1 MYRARFRRI
10 LFFFGKVT
18 LGVIFW
24 DILLARLGFRK
35 IARRNRPARL
45 RRAASRFRTLAIE
58 MGGVMI
64 KVGQF
69 LSARL
74 DVLPKEITEELAG
87 LQDEV
92 APESFDDIRRELEA
106 SLQAP
111 ISEKFSYFEETPLAS
126 ASIGQAHRAKIR
138 TEPGDEQDFP
148 PVVVKV
154 QRPNIKTIIET
165 DLSALKIVTG
175 WLHRYPPIRKHVN
188 APALMKELDRSI
200 HEEMDYL
207 QEGKYA
213 EMFAENFKERVEVL
227 VPQVFWEYT
236 TRRVITLEDVQ
247 GIKITD
253 YDAIEAAGIDRAE
266 VAQRLFNTYF
276 QQIFEDHFFHADP
289 HPGNLFVRLEPDS
302 EAGDGPK
309 WRLVFV
315 DFGMAGSISDRMVD
329 GLREFVIALGTGD
342 AARAVRADQKLQFL
356 LPGADLDLLE
366 RAYARVFENFW
377 GKSTTEM
384 VSMHGE
390 QAAAFV
396 REFGQLLYDMP
407 FQMPE
412 DMILLGRCLSIL
424 SGMCTGLD
432 KDFNI
437 WTSAGPWAKKLV
449 EAEVGGGL
457 DFWLKE
463 IVNIITS
470 AATLPKKMENLILQM
485 EQGRLE
491 VRIPELTRKIAQQER
506 VQRRLVGAIL
516 FAAFFWGSVELY
528 LAGEMIIAGVSG
540 FFAVLCLGWALLFA
554 RRF

>member
-1 MYRARFRRI
+1 MYKARFRRI

-24 DILLARLGFRK
+24 DILLAHLGFRK
-35 IARRNRPARL
+35 IARRNRPGRF
-45 RRAASRFRTLAIE
+45 RRAASHFRVLAID

-69 LSARL
+69 LSTRL
-74 DVLPKEITEELAG
+74 DVLPREITEELAG

-92 APESFDDIRRELEA
+92 TAENFEDIKRELED

-111 ISEKFSYFEETPLAS
+111 LLEKYAYFEETPLAS

-138 TEPGDEQDFP
+138 AKPGDEEDYP

-154 QRPNIKTIIET
+154 QRPNIKKIIET
-165 DLSALKIVTG
+165 DLSALRIVTG
-175 WLHRYPPIRKHVN
+175 WLNRYPPIRKHANV
-188 APALMKELDRSI
+188 PALLEELDRSI

-207 QEGKYA
+207 QEGKHA
-213 EMFAENFKERVEVL
+213 EIFAENFRDRTEVL
-227 VPQVFWEYT
+227 VPRIFWEYT
-236 TRRVITLEDVQ
+236 TTRVITLEDVQ

-253 YDAIEAAGIDRAE
+253 YDAIDAAGIDRAE

-289 HPGNLFVRLEPDS
+289 HPGNLFVKPEPDT
-302 EAGDGPK
+302 ETGDGPK

-315 DFGMAGSISDRMVD
+315 DFGMAGSISDQIVA
-329 GLREFVIALGTGD
+329 GLREFVIALSTGD
-342 AARAVRADQKLQFL
+342 AARAVRADQYLHFL

-366 RAYARVFENFW
+366 RAYARVFESFW
-377 GKSTTEM
+377 GKSTSEM
-384 VSMHGE
+384 VSMHRE
-390 QAAAFV
+390 EAIAFV

-432 KDFNI
+432 KDFNV
-437 WTSAGPWAKKLV
+437 WTSAGPYARKLV
-449 EAEVGGGL
+449 EAEMGKGL

-463 IVNIITS
+463 ILNIITT
-470 AATLPKKMENLILQM
+470 AATLPKKIENLILQM

-491 VRIPELTRKIAQQER
+491 IRVPELTRKIARQER
-506 VQRRLVGAIL
+506 GQRRLIGAIL
-516 FAAFFWGSVELY
+516 FAAFFWG
-528 LAGEMIIAGVSG
+528 
-540 FFAVLCLGWALLFA
+540 
-554 RRF
+554 